1 MNYFK
6 IICYV
11 AAALCFIGA
20 GVCQI
25 LICIKH
31 YGH

>member
-11 AAALCFIGA
+11 AVALCFIGA

-25 LICIKH
+25 LIYFKQH
-31 YGH
+31 GH